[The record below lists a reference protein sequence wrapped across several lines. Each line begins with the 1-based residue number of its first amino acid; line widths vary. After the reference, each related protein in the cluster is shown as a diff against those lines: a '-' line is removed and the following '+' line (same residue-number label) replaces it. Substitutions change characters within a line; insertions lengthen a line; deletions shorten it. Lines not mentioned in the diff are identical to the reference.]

1 MGSRAERVTTTATDH
16 DAGPVS
22 ARRAPDRC
30 PQPTRC
36 PATTPRAHDVHRSF
50 TRPTYGPAVS
60 DSRVLF
66 REFLRAPTRVATV
79 TASSDALVA
88 AMLAPL
94 SLDGAPVVVELGA
107 GTGRVTDALAARLA
121 GRGRHVAVELNP
133 ELARRLA
140 ARHPGV
146 TVVPGDAGDLPSLLR
161 GLGVDRV
168 DAVSSLLPWVAWS
181 APIADLAADVLAPT
195 GTFTQVTLLP
205 TTWMPPARRQERA
218 VRDRFGEVGV
228 SSPVWANL
236 PPARVLVA
244 RRPATR

>member
-1 MGSRAERVTTTATDH
+1 M
-16 DAGPVS
+16 
-22 ARRAPDRC
+22 
-30 PQPTRC
+30 
-36 PATTPRAHDVHRSF
+36 
-50 TRPTYGPAVS
+50 S
-60 DSRVLF
+60 DSRILF

-79 TASSDALVA
+79 TASSHALVA

-94 SLDGAPVVVELGA
+94 DLDDGPTVVELGA

-121 GRGRHVAVELNP
+121 GRGRHVAIELNP

-146 TVVPGDAGDLPSLLR
+146 IVVCADAGRLPEVLR
-161 GLGVDRV
+161 EQGIDRV
-168 DAVSSLLPWVAWS
+168 DAVSSLLPWVAWN
-181 APIADLAADVLAPT
+181 APIADLAAAVLTPT

-218 VRDRFGEVGV
+218 VRARFAGV
-228 SSPVWANL
+228 AVSPPVWANL

-244 RRPATR
+244 RRPRPATP